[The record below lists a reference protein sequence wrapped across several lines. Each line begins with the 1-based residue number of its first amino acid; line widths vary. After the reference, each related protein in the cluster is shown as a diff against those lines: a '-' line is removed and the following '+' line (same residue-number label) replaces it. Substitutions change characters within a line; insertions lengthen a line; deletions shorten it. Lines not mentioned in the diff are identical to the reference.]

1 MMQLVAVAVL
11 GIAVAVRFP
20 SLLKN
25 RRDPVFFA
33 CLLALLAVLANIRPL
48 LILAYETFGPGL
60 ASTVLVGGLASHLMM
75 LTALS
80 FIRSALAS
88 AAAPDGVRRRSTAK
102 PSAVLAVAVAVQLAT
117 FAGAGLGAYLP
128 MLLDER
134 PGVQEVTTAYVL
146 YELTFILYLLW
157 VFAHLA
163 RTCVRYVPQMTGG
176 MKTGFRVVAAGIGI
190 GGVMATLYLGGLLL
204 TYAQGDPHA
213 AGALASWYA
222 AARGTGTAC
231 IGIGL
236 AIPAAS
242 SKLARWRG
250 RQARQRIRAVWE
262 RTVGTTHLQLIP
274 LGESA
279 SAEQRAHR
287 MLIEI
292 HDANMAGRGTG
303 LTSEDALK
311 LKKAESRLASSGA
324 STGSPAAVGHSHL
337 GEHHA

>member
-25 RRDPVFFA
+25 RRDPVFFG
-33 CLLALLAVLANIRPL
+33 CLFALLAVLANMRPVL
-48 LILAYETFGPGL
+48 MLAYETFGPGV
-60 ASTVLVGGLASHLMM
+60 ASTVLVGGLASRLMM
-75 LTALS
+75 LTALF

-88 AAAPDGVRRRSTAK
+88 AAAPDGVFRTSTAK
-102 PSAVLAVAVAVQLAT
+102 PFLVFVVAVAAQLAT

-163 RTCVRYVPQMTGG
+163 RACVRYVPRMTGG
-176 MKTGFRVVAAGIGI
+176 MKTGFRVVAAGIVI
-190 GGVMATLYLGGLLL
+190 GGAMAILYLGALLL
-204 TYAQGDPHA
+204 TYVQRDPHA
-213 AGALASWYA
+213 AAALASWYA
-222 AARGTGTAC
+222 AARGAGTAC
-231 IGIGL
+231 VGIGL
-236 AIPAAS
+236 AIPAVS
-242 SKLARWRG
+242 SQLARWRG
-250 RQARQRIRAVWE
+250 RQARQWIRAVWE
-262 RTVGTTHLQLIP
+262 RTVGPANLQLIP

-292 HDANMAGRGTG
+292 HDANLAGRGTG

-324 STGSPAAVGHSHL
+324 RTGSPAAANHSDL